1 MQIAHLIEQLALL
14 GNAMKSLLNGKTS
27 IMKVSERIRN
37 ILALTDIDIKAI
49 GILMERKIQIR
60 FE

>member
-14 GNAMKSLLNGKTS
+14 RKVVKSLLGNKTS
-27 IMKVSERIRN
+27 IIKLSERIRN
-37 ILALTDIDIKAI
+37 ILALTNIDVKVIDK
-49 GILMERKIQIR
+49 LMEKKIQIR